1 MKGRSWG
8 LGVDAVGAAVLVIV
22 GPLSTLGRGLYSGIE
37 KAVTALDEAQLRLRG
52 STPSK

>member
-22 GPLSTLGRGLYSGIE
+22 GPLSALGYGLYNGVTR
-37 KAVTALDEAQLRLRG
+37 AVTALDEAQLRWR
-52 STPSK
+52 KIR